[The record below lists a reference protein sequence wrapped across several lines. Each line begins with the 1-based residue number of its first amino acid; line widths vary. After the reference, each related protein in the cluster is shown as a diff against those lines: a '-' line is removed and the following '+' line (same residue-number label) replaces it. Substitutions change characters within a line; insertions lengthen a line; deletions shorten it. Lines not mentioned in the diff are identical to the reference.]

1 MRARRSGRDK
11 VGGQGWTRP
20 SSGREQ
26 TVGVRDVRSPRGHT
40 RKVMGQA
47 GVEERGIQDG
57 GHLCSLGAWRRED
70 RGLPETEK
78 GQTGFRTQCLLGVEG
93 PPGSGM
99 GVHEASGPPRSG
111 AQ

>member
-47 GVEERGIQDG
+47 GVEV
-57 GHLCSLGAWRRED
+57 RREASRMEDTCALLEPGGRRTEGYLRQRRD
-70 RGLPETEK
+70 RLD
-78 GQTGFRTQCLLGVEG
+78 LG
-93 PPGSGM
+93 
-99 GVHEASGPPRSG
+99 RS
-111 AQ
+111 AY